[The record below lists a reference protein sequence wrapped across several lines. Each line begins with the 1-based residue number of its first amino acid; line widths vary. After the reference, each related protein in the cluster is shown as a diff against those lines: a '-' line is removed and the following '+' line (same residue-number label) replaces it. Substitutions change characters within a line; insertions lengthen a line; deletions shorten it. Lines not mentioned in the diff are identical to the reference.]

1 MNKKASF
8 EIASQSIF
16 WLPRMFFLIIFLIV
30 VLTPVGCYSQNKE
43 AQIRKVEQ
51 SKADV
56 ILIEI
61 KTCLEKGISENLLSN
76 CLKEKN
82 VGLTVTSNEVSFAVN
97 SDRYEKEFCKFKDK
111 YVCKTETSFIKVNNE
126 IKKVII
132 DMVVKIEQ

>member
-16 WLPRMFFLIIFLIV
+16 WLPRIFFLIIFLIV

-43 AQIRKVEQ
+43 AQIRKIEQ
-51 SKADV
+51 SRADI
-56 ILIEI
+56 ILIEV
-61 KTCLEKGISENLLSN
+61 KTCLEKGISENLLAI

-82 VGLTVTSNEVSFAVN
+82 VGLTVASNDVSFVIN
-97 SDRYEKEFCKFKDK
+97 PDRFEKEFCKFKDK

-126 IKKVII
+126 IKRVII
-132 DMVVKIEQ
+132 DMVMKIE